1 MSTEFNSNINFG
13 SIQKK
18 SGIKPNE
25 IKEEILEQAIDDNNE
40 DIREYNV
47 PVGQSAIA
55 GKSQIK
61 TDNISNDL
69 LMLKTNPGIVHVADE
84 VFDRAYEK
92 LSASNDPE
100 AYEKASVIANAFVHE
115 CCNK

>member
-18 SGIKPNE
+18 AGVKPSE
-25 IKEEILEQAIDDNNE
+25 IKEEIIESTIGDNNE
-40 DIREYNV
+40 DIRAYNV
-47 PVGQSAIA
+47 PVGQNAIA

-69 LMLKTNPGIVHVADE
+69 LMLKTNPQLVHLADE
-84 VFDRAYEK
+84 AFDKAYSK
-92 LSASNDPE
+92 LAEANDSE
-100 AYEKASVIANAFVHE
+100 AYEKACVIANAFVNE